1 VNTVKQSLSAV
12 LPKGSLTN
20 KANLLDLG
28 AEIRLLADADG
39 ALYRAWRWMDVQDF
53 QLIPHDLCASIE
65 EEPACFAESE
75 DLCDVHLV

>member
-1 VNTVKQSLSAV
+1 LLVALVESANRSIGVVLRAVGGPSTRVNTVKQSLSAV

-39 ALYRAWRWMDVQDF
+39 ALYRAWR
-53 QLIPHDLCASIE
+53 
-65 EEPACFAESE
+65 
-75 DLCDVHLV
+75 